1 MTGDQTFDA
10 GKLKITVYFRV
21 LGQIQTSTFLFS
33 KELCVHLETDTVMS
47 NILITKCSN
56 IKFNTVN
63 LALKRK
69 VQLYHLLHLVL
80 RK

>member
-10 GKLKITVYFRV
+10 GKLKITVFFRV
-21 LGQIQTSTFLFS
+21 LGQIQTSTSLFS

-47 NILITKCSN
+47 NKLITKCSN

-63 LALKRK
+63 LALKRN
-69 VQLYHLLHLVL
+69 VQLYLLLHLVL